1 MRVRF
6 PDGSERTIT
15 ARIGVATASAPKR
28 GTTLTYPATV
38 AKTGRAVTA
47 EPKGSVPE
55 GTVFVLMDD
64 AGMRVDVDQRT
75 GKVRADVPANAPAN
89 ATYTV
94 RVRAQYPDG
103 TTALLPLKVTTDSQ
117 ARRDSKDSKDSKGT
131 ATAPKGTTFGL
142 SEKFNEPGWYVS
154 VDKRTGELSVDV
166 DDTVTK
172 KKSVQVPV
180 VVSYPDGSQ
189 RIKNVEADAP
199 ALQTVTPTPQ
209 DAPSGAS
216 SGYNWVPIVL
226 GLLAAIGGVGYA
238 AFVNQDHIR
247 RMLSQFGIRI

>member
-1 MRVRF
+1 M
-6 PDGSERTIT
+6 
-15 ARIGVATASAPKR
+15 
-28 GTTLTYPATV
+28 
-38 AKTGRAVTA
+38 
-47 EPKGSVPE
+47 
-55 GTVFVLMDD
+55 
-64 AGMRVDVDQRT
+64 
-75 GKVRADVPANAPAN
+75 ANAPIRPN
-89 ATYTV
+89 LPSNSKLPERKKV
-94 RVRAQYPDG
+94 EQV
-103 TTALLPLKVTTDSQ
+103 TTA
-117 ARRDSKDSKDSKGT
+117 
-131 ATAPKGTTFGL
+131 
-142 SEKFNEPGWYVS
+142 
-154 VDKRTGELSVDV
+154 
-166 DDTVTK
+166 TVTK